1 MTGAAPELSPSSLC
15 TLVIQSSVPAPGAP
29 SPWDSAMGAIEDSIS
44 QCTFLQ
50 MTYTAENSH
59 TDGNTASGARP
70 RFHPPRSSDPHDT
83 SPAPTRTGCMEDRCP
98 VVSKQP
104 LHSHDAANMSPH
116 ISIGPCLDQ
125 RRHGSART
133 CSLHCT
139 LTPAARLHA
148 HACSLHCTLGAI
160 RSGTRYAK
168 WAGGSRSQTHR
179 RAAMVGFT
187 QDDGYVRGVA
197 PTHSCC
203 SRSFSNC

>member
-1 MTGAAPELSPSSLC
+1 MLLCNVLRCSVFMPPHGMTVTGTDCTQMPGIGRTFSGYSSMI
-15 TLVIQSSVPAPGAP
+15 TSSIRVAC
-29 SPWDSAMGAIEDSIS
+29 WNS
-44 QCTFLQ
+44 QFRATHKFLRVH
-50 MTYTAENSH
+50 N
-59 TDGNTASGARP
+59 
-70 RFHPPRSSDPHDT
+70 
-83 SPAPTRTGCMEDRCP
+83 
-98 VVSKQP
+98 
-104 LHSHDAANMSPH
+104 
-116 ISIGPCLDQ
+116 CLDQ

-179 RAAMVGFT
+179 RAAMGGFT

-203 SRSFSNC
+203 SESFSNC